1 MISSLIFLLLW
12 LAAATLLITAALS
25 PVETLSWWAG
35 WTDRE
40 LDDAEPDD
48 AELDDAEP
56 DNDEAPAAGGGA
68 ARGDLTE
75 TARQTYVVYLS
86 GVASLTGAVKIPRE
100 RRFITALRKARPDA
114 VIVDEVFPY
123 SPAGL
128 PLLASPR
135 IFERLWRRIQAT
147 KLKGRHGFLSFLIN
161 IRNIFQVMV
170 SADHRYGPIFN
181 QGAAGVIEDALLR
194 AGYIRGG
201 GARIVI
207 IGYSGGAQ
215 VAIGAAG
222 FLKARLG
229 VAVDVVS
236 IGGVMASDPGLHFVR
251 RLYHLHGDGDHVQH
265 IGAVMFPERWR
276 AMAHSEWNRARR
288 EGRIVMMRMDEMIH
302 AGPRGYFGLPK
313 TKGVSN
319 NEKGVSNNERT
330 LETVAAIIGD
340 EAIADTPA

>member
-12 LAAATLLITAALS
+12 LAAAALLVTAALS

-35 WTDRE
+35 WTEGE
-40 LDDAEPDD
+40 LDDEAAP
-48 AELDDAEP
+48 APAG
-56 DNDEAPAAGGGA
+56 EAPPEGA
-68 ARGDLTE
+68 ARTFI
-75 TARQTYVVYLS
+75 VYLS
-86 GVASLTGAVKIPRE
+86 GVASLTGGVTIPRE
-100 RRFITALRKARPDA
+100 RRFINALREAAPGA
-114 VIVDEVFPY
+114 VIVDDVFPY

-135 IFERLWRRIQAT
+135 IFERMWRRIQAT
-147 KLKGRHGFLSFLIN
+147 RLKGRHGFLSILIN

-181 QGAAGVIEDALLR
+181 QGAAGVIEDALLG
-194 AGYIRGG
+194 AGYARNS

-215 VAIGAAG
+215 VAVGAAG

-229 VAVDVVS
+229 VAVDIVS

-251 RLYHLHGDGDHVQH
+251 RLHHLHGDGDHVQR
-265 IGAVMFPERWR
+265 IGALIFPERWR

-288 EGRIVMMRMDEMIH
+288 EGRIVTMRMESMIH

-313 TKGVSN
+313 TN
-319 NEKGVSNNERT
+319 GVSNNERT
-330 LETVAAIIGD
+330 LEAVIRIIS
-340 EAIADTPA
+340 